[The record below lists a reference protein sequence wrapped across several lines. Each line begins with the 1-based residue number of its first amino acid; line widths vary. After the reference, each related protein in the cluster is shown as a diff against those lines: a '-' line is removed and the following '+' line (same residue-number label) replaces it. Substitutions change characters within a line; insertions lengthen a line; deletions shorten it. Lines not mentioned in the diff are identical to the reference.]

1 MSYLNWKEIEFNNK
15 QEARNA
21 FVALVD
27 YNMNGKT
34 KHYDGITYLFRK
46 LYPGKIGQ
54 YIYDIV
60 EANQY
65 GATIAMFNLRL
76 DESTKKIYLKATD
89 NNLRVELFFGIILN
103 NIKEILANQTC
114 FALNV
119 SNINWPTGAYP
130 NYKILYGDIIQN
142 KAMQLDAY
150 GQNFYM
156 REIDFNSDR
165 NNFITIQY
173 TEDRK
178 YAYVSI
184 SKKDKLIV
192 KKLKKYFLC
201 LYINYVKDCKWKL
214 SGVPH
219 DRF

>member
-1 MSYLNWKEIEFNNK
+1 MSYLDWKEIEFNNK

-34 KHYDGITYLFRK
+34 KHYDGMTYLFRK
-46 LYPGKIGQ
+46 LYPDKKDQ
-54 YIYDIV
+54 CVYDIV

-65 GATIAMFNLRL
+65 GATVAMYHLALNKV
-76 DESTKKIYLKATD
+76 TKKVYLKAFD
-89 NNLRVELFFGIILN
+89 YNLRVKLFFDIILN

-114 FALNV
+114 FALDISNV
-119 SNINWPTGAYP
+119 NWPIVAYP
-130 NYKILYGDIIQN
+130 HHEVIFGNTAYHKVI
-142 KAMQLDAY
+142 QLDGY
-150 GQNFYM
+150 GNNFHI
-156 REIDFNSDR
+156 REIDFGKDK
-165 NNFITIQY
+165 NNYITISY
-173 TEDRK
+173 TNDFK
-178 YAYVSI
+178 YAYISI

-214 SGVPH
+214 H
-219 DRF
+219 KKN